1 MIIDIVKLGV
11 GLLDKIIPDPVE
23 REKAKIA
30 LIEAQANN
38 ELRAVEQQLS
48 AIIAEAQSSDPW
60 TSRARPGFLWT
71 IYVLILTSIPMG
83 IVYAVNPEAAGN
95 ITIGFKAWL
104 EAIPEQF
111 VTLFGIGYLGY
122 TGARGYQEVKRIQAG
137 RV

>member
-1 MIIDIVKLGV
+1 MIFDIVKLGV

-23 REKAKIA
+23 REKAKVA
-30 LIEAQANN
+30 LIQAQANN

-71 IYVLILTSIPMG
+71 MYILILSAIPMG
-83 IVYAVNPEAAGN
+83 VIHAYSPETASA
-95 ITIGFKAWL
+95 ISTGFKDWL
-104 EAIPEQF
+104 TAIPDNF

-122 TGARGYQEVKRIQAG
+122 TGARGYQEVKRLQHG
-137 RV
+137 K